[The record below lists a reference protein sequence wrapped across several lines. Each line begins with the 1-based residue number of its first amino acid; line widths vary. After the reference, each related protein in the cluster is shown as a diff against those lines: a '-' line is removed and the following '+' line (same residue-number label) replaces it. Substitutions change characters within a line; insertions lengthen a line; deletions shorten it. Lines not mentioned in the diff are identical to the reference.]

1 MRGGGGEVVDK
12 VVNLFL
18 SSFLYLAGFLKTLS
32 PNGPFAFNSYLQ
44 TKSATIACFSS
55 PPFFLLALAFSP
67 FLFLRYSDFGTS
79 RA

>member
-1 MRGGGGEVVDK
+1 MRGGGGGGEVVDK

-44 TKSATIACFSS
+44 SS
-55 PPFFLLALAFSP
+55 
-67 FLFLRYSDFGTS
+67 YYKN
-79 RA
+79 

>member
-1 MRGGGGEVVDK
+1 MDLLRSIAISK
-12 VVNLFL
+12 
-18 SSFLYLAGFLKTLS
+18 LAIIK
-32 PNGPFAFNSYLQ
+32 

-67 FLFLRYSDFGTS
+67 FLFLRYSDFGTY